1 MKRFLASLLLLVA
14 PAASAQTKWLDVNGD
29 PLPFADDSA
38 VLDFLRTAPV
48 VAETDIGVGVN
59 RSQKLT
65 LEKDG
70 VRAHGIFRQVD
81 LRRRNHRVGDRYYFQ
96 FADSYLFECA
106 AYELA
111 TMLGLDGVPP
121 AVLRTIRGRNGSLQ
135 IWLKDVLDEEGS
147 AFKPPNP
154 SLWAQQIWAMHLFDN
169 LVFNVDRNKGNTLV
183 DADYRLWLID
193 HTRAFQVFNKLL
205 DDRIVRVNRD
215 VFERLVAMSD
225 GELRTALGSFLTDAE
240 MASLLRR
247 RKILIEHVEAFVA
260 ERGEEVVFY

>member
-1 MKRFLASLLLLVA
+1 MKLFLASMLLFVA
-14 PAASAQTKWLDVNGD
+14 PVTLAQTKWLDVNGD
-29 PLPFADDSA
+29 SLPFADDPA
-38 VLDFLRTAPV
+38 VLAFLRTAPV

-70 VRAHGIFRQVD
+70 LRVHGIFREVD
-81 LRRRNHRVGDRYYFQ
+81 LRRRNHRVGSRYFFQ

-121 AVLRTIRGRNGSLQ
+121 AVLRTIQGRKGSLQ
-135 IWLKDVLDEEGS
+135 IWLEDAVDEEES
-147 AFKPPNP
+147 DFNPPNP
-154 SLWAQQIWAMHLFDN
+154 SLWVQQIWTMNWFDN
-169 LVFNVDRNKGNTLV
+169 LVFNVDRNKSNLLV

-193 HTRAFQVFNKLL
+193 HTRAFQVANKLL
-205 DDRIVRVNRD
+205 DNRIVRVNRE

-225 GELRTALGSFLTDAE
+225 DELRTALGPFLTDAE

-247 RKILIEHVEAFVA
+247 RTFLIEHVEALVA
-260 ERGEEVVFY
+260 ERGEEVVLY